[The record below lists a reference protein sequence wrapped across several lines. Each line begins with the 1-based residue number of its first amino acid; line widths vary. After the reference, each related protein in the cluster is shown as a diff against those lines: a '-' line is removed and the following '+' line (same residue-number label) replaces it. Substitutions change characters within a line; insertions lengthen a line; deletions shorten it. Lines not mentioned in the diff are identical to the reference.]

1 MTEWLSNLF
10 SRVSFKGA
18 RSRGLVGVTVGAVLL
33 VWLAA
38 AAGLTPAVPEIP
50 GTVLVLL
57 ALVLG
62 TSALQPPA
70 P

>member
-1 MTEWLSNLF
+1 MTEWLANLL

-18 RSRGLVGVTVGAVLL
+18 PSRRLVSVTVGAVIL

-38 AAGLTPAVPEIP
+38 AAGLIVAVPDIP
-50 GTVLVLL
+50 GTVLILL